1 MLLLC
6 FGSRRVLHVADP
18 TATVAAAPAG
28 QRLGNA
34 RTPAASSSS
43 AAAVAVSYAEVGVAV
58 RTGRQGQCAAVVH
71 TGGLIAFS
79 VNI

>member
-1 MLLLC
+1 MLLLHL
-6 FGSRRVLHVADP
+6 GSRRVLHVADQ
-18 TATVAAAPAG
+18 AAIVVAAPTG

-43 AAAVAVSYAEVGVAV
+43 ATAGVVSYADEGVAV
-58 RTGRQGQCAAVVH
+58 RTRRQGQCTAVVH
-71 TGGLIAFS
+71 TGRLIAFS